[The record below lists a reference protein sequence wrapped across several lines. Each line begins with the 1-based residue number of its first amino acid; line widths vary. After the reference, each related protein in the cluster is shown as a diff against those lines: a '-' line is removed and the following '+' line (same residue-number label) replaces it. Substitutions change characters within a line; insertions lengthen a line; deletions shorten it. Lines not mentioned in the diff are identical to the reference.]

1 MLEEPLDAA
10 ITLEEVQQFHRALV
24 HCGAPIEEM
33 NCVRKHFSAI
43 KGGRLAMAAPPGAT
57 LVAIFVSDVPTH
69 ALADLGSGPVLP
81 DPTTLAQCRAV
92 IDHYALAEEFPARVR
107 YFFEQNHLPE
117 TPKPGAFPL
126 HVCTLLDTND
136 LLAAARSHA
145 ETLGFKTSTDTS
157 CDDWEYMAAARHL
170 LERLHDLRQPEQRAR
185 NAADMPGDEA
195 PRYVCLLSAG
205 ELSLAVPEHCGTGGR
220 NQQWAL
226 YAATE
231 MKPED
236 APVVVL
242 SAGTDGVDGNSPAA
256 GALADSETL
265 HRAEQCGLDVS
276 RALQN
281 FDAYPLLNALGDAII
296 TGPTGNNLRDLRVLL
311 AKIEPA
317 APGKEPPGKKRFLH
331 LKKPAGRNVKP
342 FTRAQHRR
350 W

>member
-10 ITLEEVQQFHRALV
+10 ITLEDVQNFHRALV
-24 HCGAPIEEM
+24 HCGAPIAEM

-57 LVAIFVSDVPTH
+57 LVALLVSDVPPH

-107 YFFEQNHLPE
+107 HFFEQNHLPE

-126 HVCTLLDTND
+126 HVCTLLDTHD
-136 LLAAARSHA
+136 LLAAARGHA
-145 ETLGFKTSTDTS
+145 EALGFTTNTDTS

-170 LERLHDLRQPEQRAR
+170 LERLHDLRQPTQRAIR
-185 NAADMPGDEA
+185 ASAVQPVNV
-195 PRYVCLLSAG
+195 PRYVCLLSGG
-205 ELSLAVPEHCGTGGR
+205 ELGVPVPERCGVGGR

-231 MKPED
+231 MKAED

-242 SAGTDGVDGNSPAA
+242 SAGTDGMDGNSPVA
-256 GALADSETL
+256 GALADSDTL
-265 HRAEQCGLDVS
+265 HRAEQCGLDAS
-276 RALQN
+276 IALQHFN
-281 FDAYPLLNALGDAII
+281 TYPFFDALGDAVV

-311 AKIEPA
+311 AKVEPE
-317 APGKEPPGKKRFLH
+317 APKAEPPV
-331 LKKPAGRNVKP
+331 KKPPARWVKNG
-342 FTRAQHRR
+342 TRRR
-350 W
+350 